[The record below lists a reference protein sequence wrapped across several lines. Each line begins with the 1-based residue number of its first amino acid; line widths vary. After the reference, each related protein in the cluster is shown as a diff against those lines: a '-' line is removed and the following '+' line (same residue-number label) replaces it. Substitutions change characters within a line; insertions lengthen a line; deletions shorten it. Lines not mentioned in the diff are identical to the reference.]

1 MKIRKWQGESI
12 IEIRFNII
20 IVVYNV
26 EQYLERCIST
36 VLPALEKSDEIIL
49 SLGSSTD
56 KSTEISQRYAVENSN
71 IKLIFQNGKGLSNA
85 RNCALQK
92 ATGDF
97 ILFIDSDDFIDTGA
111 LKNLL
116 GKIRSKEYEAD
127 IIITD
132 FYRYSEFFHKSI
144 WVKQIGNRN
153 LSGLEAFPLVAIK
166 RQSFW
171 NVWRC
176 VYRRTFLEK
185 NQIYFKE
192 NTYAEDIDFT
202 IKAFLAGPQIKF
214 TGPPYYYYRV
224 GREGSLMSLTGY
236 DRVNQT
242 VTILKETIDRLRNS
256 KEVWSQVAMER
267 LQYEYILNFAL
278 LKELP
283 IQQQKKAAQLFT
295 DYQYIL
301 TPTKD
306 PVVIAVRSFT
316 KLMGIETTAQLLA
329 FTKKIKRKYEHRSL

>member
-1 MKIRKWQGESI
+1 MKTRKWQGESI

-71 IKLIFQNGKGLSNA
+71 IKLIFQDGKGLSNA
-85 RNCALQK
+85 RNCALRK

-97 ILFIDSDDFIDTGA
+97 ILFVDSDDFVDTEA

-116 GKIRSKEYEAD
+116 EKIRSKEYEAD

-132 FYRYSEFFHKSI
+132 FYRYFEFLNKFI
-144 WVKQIGNRN
+144 RVNQIGSRN
-153 LSGLEAFPLVAIK
+153 LNGLEALPLVAAK

-171 NVWRC
+171 NVWRS

-185 NQIYFKE
+185 NQIHFKE
-192 NTYAEDIDFT
+192 NAYAEDIDFT
-202 IKAFLAGPQIKF
+202 IRVFLAGAP
-214 TGPPYYYYRV
+214 G
-224 GREGSLMSLTGY
+224 
-236 DRVNQT
+236 
-242 VTILKETIDRLRNS
+242 TIH
-256 KEVWSQVAMER
+256 WP
-267 LQYEYILNFAL
+267 AL
-278 LKELP
+278 L
-283 IQQQKKAAQLFT
+283 
-295 DYQYIL
+295 
-301 TPTKD
+301 
-306 PVVIAVRSFT
+306 
-316 KLMGIETTAQLLA
+316 LLSG
-329 FTKKIKRKYEHRSL
+329 RP

>member
-1 MKIRKWQGESI
+1 M
-12 IEIRFNII
+12 
-20 IVVYNV
+20 VYNV
-26 EQYLERCIST
+26 EQYLEKCINT
-36 VLPALEKSDEIIL
+36 VLPALAKSDEIIL
-49 SLGSSTD
+49 SLGNSTD

-97 ILFIDSDDFIDTGA
+97 ILFVDSDDFVDTEA
-111 LKNLL
+111 LKKLL
-116 GKIRSKEYEAD
+116 GKIRSREYEAD

-132 FYRYSEFFHKSI
+132 FYRYSEFLHKSI

-153 LSGLEAFPLVAIK
+153 LSGLEAFSLAATK
-166 RQSFW
+166 HQSFW

-202 IKAFLAGPQIKF
+202 IRVFLASPQVLF
-214 TGPPYYYYRV
+214 TYPPYYYYRV
-224 GREGSLMSLTGY
+224 GREGSLMNHTGY

-242 VTILKETIDRLRNS
+242 VTILKESIECLRNS
-256 KEVWSQVAMER
+256 KATWSQVAMER

-283 IQQQKKAAQLFT
+283 ICQQKEAVQLFT

-306 PVVIAVRSFT
+306 PMVIAIRSFI
-316 KLMGIETTAQLLA
+316 KFMGIEATAQLLA
-329 FTKKIKRKYEHRSL
+329 FAKRLKRKYEHRSL